1 MDNGRTSAS
10 IRQHYSASDYCSS
23 HLTRPTARWE
33 RVVSPTV
40 TRRRFDTLL
49 LPFDEQRLS
58 PLSQIDIDDSSPPS
72 QYAHRLA
79 ISKICTHSKSRI

>member
-1 MDNGRTSAS
+1 M
-10 IRQHYSASDYCSS
+10 
-23 HLTRPTARWE
+23 L
-33 RVVSPTV
+33 PTV